1 MSAARGAEVS
11 KLVAFLR
18 LKFEMPTVAKDR
30 HIPHGGSDKDH
41 YTEFQKPPVLAQEI
55 FTGKYENL
63 FKRQPK
69 QTLHGPDAGDHSVDS
84 SLVSSFC
91 ISIVSFA

>member
-1 MSAARGAEVS
+1 MGAREAEEDARNRAALGAGGNALNEGPITISILRSLWQATRGAEVS

-41 YTEFQKPPVLAQEI
+41 DTEFQKPPVLPAAA
-55 FTGKYENL
+55 L
-63 FKRQPK
+63 
-69 QTLHGPDAGDHSVDS
+69 LA
-84 SLVSSFC
+84 
-91 ISIVSFA
+91 